1 MASELHTALREI
13 HTAGWYH
20 GDLSPRN
27 VMWRLLTGSSG
38 GVVRTLADVELVVI
52 DFGFSSKLSVTGSA
66 PVNTGHTLPFGTKY
80 FLTESQCRSL
90 TAQSGDF
97 FQALQLVIYLAIM
110 SSGGGSVSDALW
122 NKETDFKGLG
132 SRWLTQSKPWL
143 SFVVTHKAN
152 GCDQLIHDIYCKPCS
167 QLFAEDID
175 VVAQLDTF
183 FCVGDEL

>member
-1 MASELHTALREI
+1 M
-13 HTAGWYH
+13 
-20 GDLSPRN
+20 
-27 VMWRLLTGSSG
+27 
-38 GVVRTLADVELVVI
+38 ADVELVVI

-110 SSGGGSVSDALW
+110 SSGGGSVSDALR
-122 NKETDFKGLG
+122 NKKTDFKGLG
-132 SRWLTQSKPWL
+132 SRWLTQNKPWL

-152 GCDQLIHDIYCKPCS
+152 CCDELIHDIYCKPCS